1 MEPWKQQAADQLISR
16 LEPDVR
22 HRLGGDRRASEF
34 LDRLRLHGSALFDSY
49 HELYGW
55 KWDFAYDLENFVSVC
70 IDAAAERTK
79 WLRRRDRADQPWLF
93 DPSTVW
99 AMTYVDR
106 FVGTFDALPD
116 AIGHLRSLGVTH
128 LHVMPPYDVP
138 TPHNDGGYAVQSY
151 RSTRPDLGSIDDLR
165 AAITELGEAG
175 IGVVLDFV
183 ANHTADTHPWA
194 IAAKAGDPFYSD
206 FYFFY
211 PDREQPDAYAASLRQ
226 IFPDRPG
233 DAFTWREDVGS
244 GSWVWSTFYEF
255 QWDLDYRNPNVMAAM
270 AGELLGIANLGP
282 EVIRADAT
290 PFLWKEMGTSCE
302 NLDQAHTVI
311 RILALAAE
319 IVAPSVKLLSEA
331 IVHPDDVIRFVR
343 PDEADLGYNPLT
355 MSSTWEAL
363 ATRDTSLLETALGT
377 RLALPPGCQW
387 ITYLRCHDDIGWGFA
402 DEDAAALGIDPFEH
416 RQFLN
421 SFYSGEF
428 PGSFAT
434 GMRFQD
440 NPATGDARISGTL
453 ASLAGLEQALETADP
468 ELIDLAV
475 ERILLLHAFML
486 TVIGIPLIYLGDEI
500 AQLNDHSYADDP
512 ELAHDNRW
520 AHRPTFSWETLAFS
534 QDGTGP
540 SGRVL
545 AGIRRLIDGRSRLGA
560 LGGDDP
566 LPHVIPMDAPEL
578 IAFDRVSDRQR
589 FRGVFNFSERDVVVP
604 IDTGGWDVVYS
615 QARTGDG
622 LGPYGCLWMV
632 RSRPA

>member
-1 MEPWKQQAADQLISR
+1 MEPWKREAADQLIDRLETEIRSR
-16 LEPDVR
+16 LGE
-22 HRLGGDRRASEF
+22 GRRSSEF
-34 LDRLRLHGSALFDSY
+34 LDRLRRHGPALFDAY

-55 KWDFAYDLENFVSVC
+55 KWDFPYHLERFVFTCVEASVS
-70 IDAAAERTK
+70 RPK
-79 WLRRRDRADQPWLF
+79 WLRRRDRSEVSWLF
-93 DPSTVW
+93 APETVW

-106 FVGTFDALPD
+106 FVGTFDRLAETID
-116 AIGHLRSLGVTH
+116 HLHSLDVTH
-128 LHVMPPYDVP
+128 LHLMPPYEVP
-138 TPHNDGGYAVQSY
+138 TPRNDGGYAVQNY
-151 RSTRPDLGSIDDLR
+151 RSTRPDLGSIDDLSE
-165 AAITELGEAG
+165 AISTLGEAG

-206 FYFFY
+206 FYFFF
-211 PDREQPDAYAASLRQ
+211 PDRQIPDAYSSSLRE

-233 DAFTWREDVGS
+233 DAFTWRDDVGG

-255 QWDLDYRNPNVMAAM
+255 QWDLNYRNPNVTSAM
-270 AGELLGIANLGP
+270 TGELLAIANLGP

-290 PFLWKEMGTSCE
+290 PFLWKEMGTTCE

-363 ATRDTSLLETALGT
+363 ATRDTRLLEIALAT

-402 DEDAAALGIDPFEH
+402 DEDARSLGIDPFEH
-416 RQFLN
+416 RRFLN
-421 SFYSGEF
+421 AFYAGEF
-428 PGSFAT
+428 PGSFAA

-453 ASLAGLEQALETADP
+453 ASLAGLERALEAEDADA
-468 ELIDLAV
+468 IQLAV
-475 ERILLLHAFML
+475 DRILLLHAFML
-486 TVIGIPLIYLGDEI
+486 TVIGIPLLYLGDEI
-500 AQLNDHSYADDP
+500 AQLNDYSYEDDP
-512 ELAHDNRW
+512 ELSHDNRW
-520 AHRPTFSWETLAFS
+520 AHRPWFSWETLALSDDGS
-534 QDGTGP
+534 QA

-545 AGIRRLIDGRSRLGA
+545 AGLRRLIGARVALDA
-560 LGGDDP
+560 LGGADP
-566 LPHVIPMDAPEL
+566 LPHVIPMDTKEL
-578 IAFDRVSDRQR
+578 IAFDRVSDHQR
-589 FRGVFNFSERDVVVP
+589 FRGVFNFSERAVDVS
-604 IDTGGWDVVYS
+604 IDDTGWDIVFA
-615 QARTGDG
+615 QARTEGG
-622 LGPYGCLWMV
+622 LGPYGCVWMV
-632 RSRPA
+632 RSRPE